1 MQGRGKRWFVG
12 AVAVLLTGWLAIAQA
27 DPSNKWRIKVDGEAD
42 TAGSIQLTLAPVGG
56 TAQVVDVPVT
66 KGLHENHV
74 ARLIRDALKR
84 AIGKDYHVEIDDGE
98 DVLVK
103 RRMGKPDLDLQVTGN
118 SVQGIKLKQHRE

>member
-1 MQGRGKRWFVG
+1 MDVYAVIGQPISHSKSPLIHKQFGEQVKASLVYG
-12 AVAVLLTGWLAIAQA
+12 AIEVAPEKLA
-27 DPSNKWRIKVDGEAD
+27 E
-42 TAGSIQLTLAPVGG
+42 TL
-56 TAQVVDVPVT
+56 

-74 ARLIRDALKR
+74 ARLIRDALKQ